1 MTHKKICF
9 VAGGS
14 GGHIIPCITMAY
26 QTRLTEPETSF
37 MIFTGNT
44 ELELAIIKASTTP
57 IQHFKLRFKAPP
69 YSRFYWLPVWFTT
82 FFAAIIKSFSLLIR
96 HKPTEII
103 TTGSHI
109 ALPVCIAAWFL
120 RIPITVYELNV
131 EPGKTTS
138 FLAPFAT
145 TIKVHFPSTC
155 AAFSKKKCI
164 LAPYP
169 VKFTEKDKQHD
180 TAFLREKLGIAP
192 SKKVVLV
199 LGGSQG
205 SIFLNSIM
213 PHMFSTH
220 PALKEVV
227 HVVHQTGA
235 VDPTDW
241 RHWYYDRGISAHV
254 FAYSNEILMWY
265 LIADLIMCR
274 SGAGTLAEA
283 VFFEKPCITI
293 PLETKSTNHQLANAL
308 AYQELYPE
316 TLKVIR
322 QGETAQAERALIAL
336 LSLEAYASPK
346 TGI

>member
-26 QTRLTEPETSF
+26 QMRMLEPEVSF
-37 MIFTGNT
+37 TIFTGTT
-44 ELELAIIKASTTP
+44 ELETAIVQASTTP
-57 IQHFKLRFKAPP
+57 IDHFKLSFKAPP
-69 YSRFYWLPVWFTT
+69 YSRFYLLPLWFIS
-82 FFAAIIKSFSLLIR
+82 FFIAIIKSFYILIKQ
-96 HKPTEII
+96 KPSKII
-103 TTGSHI
+103 TTGSHT
-109 ALPVCIAAWFL
+109 ALPVCVAGWFL

-131 EPGKTTS
+131 EPGKTTR

-145 TIKVHFPSTC
+145 TIKVSFPSTC
-155 AAFSKKKCI
+155 ASFSKKKCI
-164 LAPYP
+164 YTPYP
-169 VKFTEKDKQHD
+169 VKFTEKDKDHD
-180 TAFLREKLGIAP
+180 IAFLRLKLGIAP
-192 SKKVVLV
+192 SKKVILV

-220 PALKEVV
+220 PALKEVL

-265 LIADLIMCR
+265 LVADLIICR
-274 SGAGTLAEA
+274 SGAGTLAET
-283 VFFEKPCITI
+283 VFFGKPCITI
-293 PLETKSTNHQLANAL
+293 PLETKNTNHQKANAL
-308 AYQELYPE
+308 AYQELYPK
-316 TLKVIR
+316 TFKVIR
-322 QGETAQAERALIAL
+322 QGETIQAERALIAL

-346 TGI
+346 VDI

>member
-14 GGHIIPCITMAY
+14 GGHIIPCITLAY
-26 QTRLTEPETSF
+26 QTRLVDPEASY
-37 MIFTGNT
+37 MIFTGAS
-44 ELELAIIKASTTP
+44 ELESALVKASTTP
-57 IQHFKLRFKAPP
+57 LQHLQLNFQAPP
-69 YSRFYWLPVWFTT
+69 YTRLYLLPFWCLR
-82 FFAAIIKSFSLLIR
+82 FFAACIKSLYLLIKT
-96 HKPTEII
+96 KPTEII

-109 ALPVCIAAWFL
+109 ALPVCSAAWL
-120 RIPITVYELNV
+120 IRIPITVYELNV
-131 EPGKTTS
+131 EAGKTTR
-138 FLAPFAT
+138 FLAPLAT
-145 TIKVHFPSTC
+145 TIKVNFPATC
-155 AAFSKKKCI
+155 ASFSKKKCVYT
-164 LAPYP
+164 PYP
-169 VKFTEKDKQHD
+169 VKFTEKDKHHD
-180 TAFLREKLGIAP
+180 PAFLRSKLGIAP

-220 PALKEVV
+220 PALKEIV

-265 LIADLIMCR
+265 TIADLIICR

-283 VFFEKPCITI
+283 MFFGKPCITI
-293 PLETKSTNHQLANAL
+293 PLETKSTNHQRANAL
-308 AYQELYPE
+308 AYQDLFPD
-316 TLKVIR
+316 KMRVIR

-336 LSLEAYASPK
+336 LSLEAYANPK
-346 TGI
+346 VSQ